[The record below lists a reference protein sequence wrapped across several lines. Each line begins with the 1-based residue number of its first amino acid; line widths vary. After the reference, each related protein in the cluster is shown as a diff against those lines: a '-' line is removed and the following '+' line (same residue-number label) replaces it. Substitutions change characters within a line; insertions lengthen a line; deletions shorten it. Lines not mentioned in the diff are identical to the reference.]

1 MGVEINKVDEQ
12 LQEDWLNARLRD
24 EAAYLDDAGFT
35 ATVVQRLPPKRASS
49 KFRATV
55 LILVTILGSA
65 LAYVLSGGGQF
76 IMEGITRIGSLSLL
90 SVGLLALCSAL
101 VATAVAGA
109 AAWSKAR

>member
-1 MGVEINKVDEQ
+1 MDGQ
-12 LQEDWLNARLRD
+12 LQEDSLDARLRD
-24 EAAYLDDAGFT
+24 EAPYLDDAGFT
-35 ATVVQRLPPKRASS
+35 ASVVQRLPQKRASS

-65 LAYVLSGGGQF
+65 LAYVLSGGGRF
-76 IMEGITRIGSLSLL
+76 ITEGIARIGSLSLL

-101 VATAVAGA
+101 VAMAVAGA

>member
-1 MGVEINKVDEQ
+1 MDGQ
-12 LQEDWLNARLRD
+12 LQEDSLDARLRD
-24 EAAYLDDAGFT
+24 EAPYLDDAGFT
-35 ATVVQRLPPKRASS
+35 ASVVQRLPQKRASS

-65 LAYVLSGGGQF
+65 LAYVLSGGGRF
-76 IMEGITRIGSLSLL
+76 IIEGIARIGSLSLL

-101 VATAVAGA
+101 VAMAVAGA